1 MMRQILIFAGV
12 VITLSSCLKD
22 KTVEPVPPTE
32 DPCLDTV
39 HFNDE
44 LLIPLFN
51 NSCNVSGCHS
61 AEDVAAGRIWVAHDS
76 ISANADEIFL
86 SISHDPSKT
95 PMPYGGDKLA
105 DSLIQKFDCWIQQG
119 KLNN

>member
-1 MMRQILIFAGV
+1 MRQILIFVGTA
-12 VITLSSCLKD
+12 ITLTACLKD
-22 KTVEPVPPTE
+22 RTVEPLPP
-32 DPCLDTV
+32 DPCVDIV
-39 HFNDE
+39 SFNDD

-61 AEDVAAGRIWVAHDS
+61 TEDVAAGEIWVAHDS
-76 ISANADEIFL
+76 ISNHADLILEA
-86 SISHDPSKT
+86 ISHDPSRS
-95 PMPYGGDKLA
+95 PMPFGGEKLA